1 MQNTD
6 AAPARTLLDPP
17 LPRRLMLSA
26 LWASLTFCYLY
37 GDYFGLY
44 KPGTLQHMLNGAG
57 PMGPATQGSLLFVA
71 LLLVVPGLMV
81 FLALALPARV
91 TRWLSIGLALF
102 YAAFVALTMP
112 GAWWFYLAYSSIELL
127 LCGAIAWLAWRWP
140 RTTPSAIRGSGGRR
154 HH

>member
-1 MQNTD
+1 MAAD
-6 AAPARTLLDPP
+6 AMHALSDPP
-17 LPRRLMLSA
+17 FPLRVKLSA

-44 KPGTLQHMLNGAG
+44 KPGKLQHMLEGAG

-81 FLALALPARV
+81 FLSLALSARFA
-91 TRWLSIGLALF
+91 RWLNFGLALF

-112 GAWWFYLAYSSIELL
+112 GAWWFYLAYSSIEIA
-127 LCGAIAWLAWRWP
+127 LCGVIAWLAWHWP
-140 RTTPSAIRGSGGRR
+140 RMA
-154 HH
+154 